1 LARLRV
7 TAEPSFFV
15 AATPVLANALDVRT
29 TNKVISAPRRLE
41 PVVYARSKSDRFESR
56 CARVRR

>member
-1 LARLRV
+1 M